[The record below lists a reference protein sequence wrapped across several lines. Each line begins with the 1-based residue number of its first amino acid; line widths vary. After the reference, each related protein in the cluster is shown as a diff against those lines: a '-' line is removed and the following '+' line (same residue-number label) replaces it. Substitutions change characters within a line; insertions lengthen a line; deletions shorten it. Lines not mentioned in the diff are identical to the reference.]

1 MVYEYGVQSI
11 QKVGTLVS
19 YDQMSD
25 CLLHLLT
32 REDDEKEELRRFI
45 TGQTLGIT
53 GRGQPCHLG
62 DDGSIVVPWNVS

>member
-11 QKVGTLVS
+11 QKVGTLVF

-32 REDDEKEELRRFI
+32 REDDEKKELRRFI
-45 TGQTLGIT
+45 TGQTLGFI
-53 GRGQPCHLG
+53 
-62 DDGSIVVPWNVS
+62 